1 MSRVSYA
8 ANPMQRKLIDEV
20 ISSKNVNYK
29 IIRQVREKSKKR
41 NIIVMYRTVQF
52 TFAFIATVISHG

>member
-8 ANPMQRKLIDEV
+8 ANSMQRKLIDEV
-20 ISSKNVNYK
+20 ISSKNASYK

-52 TFAFIATVISHG
+52 TFAFITIVISHG